1 MPEDLGSSAFFHFI
15 SKASQGFERTQGTT
29 EREPF
34 SEPHSPH
41 LHLHK
46 GHISLAQARTGSS
59 PDTAAAVCA
68 LTHKPRVHIP
78 VCEGSAF
85 PSCLAWLHSLLWARR
100 YPGKDKHQTA
110 AGSQRCLV
118 INSCVGLR
126 SRDPRP
132 PRAVQNRLLRF
143 GFLLVRRRLGLIR
156 GGSVEVTGGEPDE
169 EKPLPK
175 IPSLSQHSGFA
186 QPLMRS
192 HD

>member
-1 MPEDLGSSAFFHFI
+1 MRELREGLSESPSLSHTHLTCTSTKGTFHWHRHGR
-15 SKASQGFERTQGTT
+15 APPLTQ
-29 EREPF
+29 PQ
-34 SEPHSPH
+34 P
-41 LHLHK
+41 
-46 GHISLAQARTGSS
+46 
-59 PDTAAAVCA
+59 VCA

-85 PSCLAWLHSLLWARR
+85 PSYLARLHSLLWARR

-118 INSCVGLR
+118 INSCLGLR

-132 PRAVQNRLLRF
+132 PRALQNRLLRF
-143 GFLLVRRRLGLIR
+143 GFLLVRWRLGLIR

-169 EKPLPK
+169 EKLLPK